1 MVSTFIFMLMILAC
15 ATHTHPAAA
24 YHLIVPLKQQYEV
37 AEDWS
42 GARFC
47 GITLEWDY
55 RKRTVDLS
63 MPRYVQNALKRFNHR
78 PPSKPCY
85 SPHPAVPIQYGQ
97 KVQYAQPSTQQ
108 STALPENIKLCQ
120 QVVGVFLYYARAVDC
135 TMLLALNSISEAQT
149 NPSQQTMNNVSQLL
163 DYAYTRP
170 NAKIRYKAS
179 NMQLWIDSD
188 AAYLVAP
195 KARSRVAG
203 YYYLSDVPQKPLQK
217 DPTFNGPIHVECK
230 LLRFVQSS
238 SAEAEIGGLFH
249 NMKQACPIR
258 TTLQEM
264 GHVQHITPVKT
275 DNSTAYKF
283 AINDIKHRLAKHM
296 DMRYHWIL
304 DKKDIY
310 EVYWR
315 YGIDNYA
322 DYFSKHHLD
331 IVHRRA
337 RPKYLQPN

>member
-1 MVSTFIFMLMILAC
+1 M
-15 ATHTHPAAA
+15 
-24 YHLIVPLKQQYEV
+24 
-37 AEDWS
+37 
-42 GARFC
+42 
-47 GITLEWDY
+47 
-55 RKRTVDLS
+55 
-63 MPRYVQNALKRFNHR
+63 
-78 PPSKPCY
+78 
-85 SPHPAVPIQYGQ
+85 
-97 KVQYAQPSTQQ
+97 
-108 STALPENIKLCQ
+108 
-120 QVVGVFLYYARAVDC
+120 YYARVVDC
-135 TMLLALNSISEAQT
+135 TMLPALNSLSEAQT
-149 NPSQQTMNNVSQLL
+149 NPSQQTMDNVNKLL

-283 AINDIKHRLAKHM
+283 AINDIKHRLAKHI

-337 RPKYLQPN
+337 RPKYLQLN